1 MSSGMFC
8 GNCGNPLRESD
19 RFCERCGT
27 VVSGESQLPAGVDYE
42 TEPSQSDSDED
53 TTADNDWLAAQFCGN
68 CGNPLRESDQFCE
81 ACGFAKQNTGSG
93 ADYPEE
99 ISETNKINGD
109 QVSSSSVSYGDGKSI
124 KNILI
129 ILGLLFGIAYVV
141 VCNVLDQTYSNPP
154 PRPSSGSLWTPAAA
168 APAFPE
174 ATYTS
179 TPTPNP
185 TPTPTPNPTP
195 TPTPNPT
202 STPTPTPTPNST
214 STPAE
219 TNDDKDREDTN
230 NESSSNDLDS
240 NSSQILESA
249 APLPTPVALIPPP
262 PPLEIIGI
270 GLNPAPGSP
279 IWSDLSELIFRSNS
293 KFINVIPEEGLLV
306 LGFASQGEN
315 PDLMEIEESSCNDA
329 RNMSFMNSGGSD
341 GTSAKLELINLT
353 KQLIYLEVVSERGM
367 RGMPVGPNE
376 SFLWRG
382 SLNSPVKI
390 NFFYYPDIDSI
401 GLCMRSYTLS

>member
-1 MSSGMFC
+1 MFC
-8 GNCGNPLRESD
+8 GNCGHRVRESD

-27 VVSGESQLPAGVDYE
+27 VVPDERQLSGGFDYQ
-42 TEPSQSDSDED
+42 TDPSQPDSDED
-53 TTADNDWLAAQFCGN
+53 TKVDGDGLSAQFCGN

-93 ADYPEE
+93 ADYSEE

-109 QVSSSSVSYGDGKSI
+109 QVSSSSVSSGDGKSI

-168 APAFPE
+168 PPFPE
-174 ATYTS
+174 ATS

-185 TPTPTPNPTP
+185 TSTP

-202 STPTPTPTPNST
+202 STPTPTPNST
-214 STPAE
+214 PMLFES
-219 TNDDKDREDTN
+219 NDDKGREDTN

-240 NSSQILESA
+240 NSSQILEAA

-262 PPLEIIGI
+262 PPLAIIGI
-270 GLNPAPGSP
+270 ALNPAPGSP
-279 IWSDLSELIFRSNS
+279 IWSDLSELIFRPNS

-315 PDLMEIEESSCNDA
+315 PDLMGLEESSCNDA

-341 GTSAKLELINLT
+341 GVSAKLELINLT
-353 KQLIYLEVVSERGM
+353 KQLIYLEVVSETGM